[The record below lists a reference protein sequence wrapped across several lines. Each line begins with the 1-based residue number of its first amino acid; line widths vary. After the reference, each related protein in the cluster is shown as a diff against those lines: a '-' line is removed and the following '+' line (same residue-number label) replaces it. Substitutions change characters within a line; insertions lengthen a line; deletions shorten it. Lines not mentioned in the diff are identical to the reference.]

1 MPDHLLEY
9 AMMEKIYI
17 LRQPFTCAMRTQKLL
32 EQIPLLLDVK
42 SQKATKCNF
51 TILLFYCFE
60 EFVESQH
67 LKMLTGGIKI
77 QTLQIVQTDKGNF
90 VVLMV

>member
-32 EQIPLLLDVK
+32 EQIPLLLNFKKQQNAILQFCCFIALK
-42 SQKATKCNF
+42 SLLRVN
-51 TILLFYCFE
+51 IL
-60 EFVESQH
+60 
-67 LKMLTGGIKI
+67 MLTGGIKI
-77 QTLQIVQTDKGNF
+77 QTYIFYKLTDQGNF
-90 VVLMV
+90 ADLMV

>member
-32 EQIPLLLDVK
+32 EQIPLLLNFKKQQNAILQFCCFIALK
-42 SQKATKCNF
+42 S
-51 TILLFYCFE
+51 LLR
-60 EFVESQH
+60 VNIS
-67 LKMLTGGIKI
+67 
-77 QTLQIVQTDKGNF
+77 
-90 VVLMV
+90 